1 MEKALTEFF
10 RALGSPS
17 APWTALV
24 IAAAALY
31 LVYMLKSGM
40 LSVKTD
46 KIMLGKEAA
55 ETEQV
60 ILRRQVEHI
69 TMTIN
74 GTFSAIPRH
83 PQFDEWRTRFVLE
96 KVIDEFVNLCMFNHL
111 DTNDYYIHLK
121 QNAIWAIVQKYIWNE
136 LYQSD
141 SFRSYVD
148 TVVRELIIDL
158 VNIRKVYGKQ
168 GR

>member
-1 MEKALTEFF
+1 MEKVLTEFF

-17 APWTALV
+17 APWIALV
-24 IAAAALY
+24 LVGAGLFF
-31 LVYMLKSGM
+31 VYMLKSGM

-46 KIMLGKEAA
+46 SLMIGKEAA
-55 ETEQV
+55 EKEQV

-74 GTFSAIPRH
+74 GTFSVIPRH
-83 PQFDEWRTRFVLE
+83 EKFDEWRTRFVLE
-96 KVIDEFVNLCMFNHL
+96 KVIDEFVNLCMFNHI
-111 DTNDYYIHLK
+111 DTNEYYIHLK
-121 QNAIWAIVQKYIWNE
+121 QNAIWGIIQKYIWNE

-158 VNIRKVYGKQ
+158 VNIRKVYGKH
-168 GR
+168 

>member
-17 APWTALV
+17 APWTVLV
-24 IAAAALY
+24 LAGAGLFF
-31 LVYMLKSGM
+31 VYMLKSGM

-46 KIMLGKEAA
+46 SLMIGKEAA
-55 ETEQV
+55 EKEQV

-83 PQFDEWRTRFVLE
+83 EKFDEWRTRFVLE

-121 QNAIWAIVQKYIWNE
+121 QNAIWAIVQKYI
-136 LYQSD
+136 
-141 SFRSYVD
+141 
-148 TVVRELIIDL
+148 
-158 VNIRKVYGKQ
+158 
-168 GR
+168 